1 MPLNKLLNRKKKSKL
16 HTHTLMQV
24 YGFTYRNKGSSNY
37 DYFYFGIP
45 FQPLTIC
52 LVLQP
57 RALNQPFMQ
66 RCGCLNLQFI
76 IKSHT
81 YEIPYCQ
88 QKSPHIIHK
97 DKNVHKF
104 RAILHRLI
112 QYFMSTINFFMF
124 TSNLKIK
131 TSVSDVQICHKTKIQ
146 MFQQL
151 LHKFRLSFTALLL
164 SVEQNLSSFRLQ
176 TYYFCGSVISLL

>member
-66 RCGCLNLQFI
+66 RCGCLNLQYT
-76 IKSHT
+76 IKSLT
-81 YEIPYCQ
+81 YEYRSAN
-88 QKSPHIIHK
+88 KSLH
-97 DKNVHKF
+97 NVYKF
-104 RAILHRLI
+104 RTILPRLI
-112 QYFMSTINFFMF
+112 QYFTSTVNFFMI
-124 TSNLKIK
+124 TS
-131 TSVSDVQICHKTKIQ
+131 IQ
-146 MFQQL
+146 KRKQ
-151 LHKFRLSFTALLL
+151 L
-164 SVEQNLSSFRLQ
+164 SVTFKSVRRQNA
-176 TYYFCGSVISLL
+176 YV